1 MRALLA
7 SYSVSETVQC
17 KETNTADETSMKFSS
32 LTHGSKIVLSEDGLQ
47 ARKRGPYYREGTGV
61 YIATPLRG
69 ACEIELEVTDSD
81 SRSRNHGSLVIGIG
95 QSPKGSY
102 KHVDLPHKIGRSST
116 GLCYW
121 CRDTVVNSLIGYG
134 QLDEASLYVRYGNGA
149 LGSLRQPI
157 SYHSLELVHGDTVG
171 LRLSENGDLSFVVNQ
186 IDRGNVATDVYKE
199 VYDVY
204 PVFSLNGSIRAV
216 RITRAGVSQ
225 C

>member
-1 MRALLA
+1 MWRLITTFPLDAGECDMRALLA

-102 KHVDLPHKIGRSST
+102 KHVDLPHKT
-116 GLCYW
+116 GQ
-121 CRDTVVNSLIGYG
+121 RLIVIQQY
-134 QLDEASLYVRYGNGA
+134 LLALV
-149 LGSLRQPI
+149 LGSGRKL
-157 SYHSLELVHGDTVG
+157 
-171 LRLSENGDLSFVVNQ
+171 
-186 IDRGNVATDVYKE
+186 
-199 VYDVY
+199 
-204 PVFSLNGSIRAV
+204 AV
-216 RITRAGVSQ
+216 
-225 C
+225 